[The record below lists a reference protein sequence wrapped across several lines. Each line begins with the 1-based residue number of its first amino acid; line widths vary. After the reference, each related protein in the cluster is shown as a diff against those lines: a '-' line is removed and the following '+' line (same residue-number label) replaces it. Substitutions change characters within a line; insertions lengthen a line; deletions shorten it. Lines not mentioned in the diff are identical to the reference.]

1 MGPRA
6 PAGGFRSA
14 QLRAL
19 RPRLGP
25 TPAPLP
31 PAPQRRRQLTGGGL
45 RRARRLKPGAG
56 RCEARGLTA
65 AAEGRRGFNAT
76 RRGRNSLG
84 NGRVATREGG
94 GRLQKLQRRA
104 PSAERRRRGSE
115 NDDAR
120 RAARRDRAGL
130 ALGAVRRERAG
141 QARCTMGAVVLRG
154 REASA
159 AEGGLAHAHP
169 LLVLLD
175 GREVGSARE
184 ARVRR

>member
-25 TPAPLP
+25 APAPLP

-45 RRARRLKPGAG
+45 RRARRLKPVAG

-130 ALGAVRRERAG
+130 ALGAVRRKRGRAG
-141 QARCTMGAVVLRG
+141 EVHHGSC
-154 REASA
+154 S